1 MIMILKLK
9 LQKLISVQH
18 NPTKSLWNMQGKYKL
33 LKKINKVLIPKI
45 LSIMLPVSSNKR
57 LRMTKKKKERIDE
70 SHLFLVLALMKN
82 I

>member
-9 LQKLISVQH
+9 LQKLRSVQH

-45 LSIMLPVSSNKR
+45 LSIMVPVSSTKR
-57 LRMTKKKKERIDE
+57 LRMTKKKKKKKKE
-70 SHLFLVLALMKN
+70 
-82 I
+82 

>member
-1 MIMILKLK
+1 MNVMIMILKLK

-57 LRMTKKKKERIDE
+57 LRMTKKKRKE
-70 SHLFLVLALMKN
+70 
-82 I
+82 